1 MIPTDQV
8 TVRLGDVATVQ
19 PGYPS
24 RGRVRSTAEGTH
36 LLIQARDVSPS
47 TGIRTEGATRFVPER
62 KAELYQV
69 NEGDVLVV
77 ARGQEHRTHHVDQH
91 LENAL
96 AAATFYI
103 LRPRPDA
110 VRSGYLAWWL
120 NLPSVQAA
128 IAASAR
134 GTSIPYVSR
143 EAIEG
148 LSIPLPPASTQ
159 HGIERIV
166 ALWRKKLALQHQ
178 LDAKRE
184 DYIQALCEQAVN
196 RSEEQQR

>member
-1 MIPTDQV
+1 MTATDQIIAHL
-8 TVRLGDVATVQ
+8 REVATVQ
-19 PGYPS
+19 PGYLS
-24 RGRVRSTAEGTH
+24 RGRVRSAVKGTH
-36 LLIQARDVSPS
+36 LLIQARDVSPA

-62 KAELYQV
+62 KAELYQI

-77 ARGQEHRTHHVDQH
+77 ARGQEHRAHHVDQR

-110 VRSGYLAWWL
+110 IRSGYLAWWL

-128 IAASAR
+128 IAGSAR

-148 LSIPLPPASTQ
+148 LRIPLPPAPTQ
-159 HGIERIV
+159 QCIERVV
-166 ALWRKKLALQHQ
+166 ALWRKKLSLQHQ

-184 DYIQALCEQAVN
+184 DYIQALCERAMN
-196 RSEEQQR
+196 RFEEQQR